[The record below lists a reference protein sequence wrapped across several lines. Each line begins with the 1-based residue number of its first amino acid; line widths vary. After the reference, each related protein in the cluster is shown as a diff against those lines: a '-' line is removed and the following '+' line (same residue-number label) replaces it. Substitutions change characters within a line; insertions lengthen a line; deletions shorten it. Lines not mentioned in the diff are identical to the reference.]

1 MVACQP
7 STDQSQNTW
16 RRIEKCDSI
25 KTINGWQ
32 GWPLSRSQPD
42 LTPKNETGEGGS
54 SVQVKGRNSVS
65 PLAAALGEQVVPNV
79 IHVLRADGAK
89 LFMGIRVS
97 ALKSVDHYVAPVHHA
112 GNPS

>member
-1 MVACQP
+1 MRFYKNYKWLARWVACAITAGRDPQ
-7 STDQSQNTW
+7 
-16 RRIEKCDSI
+16 
-25 KTINGWQ
+25 KTRLRKG
-32 GWPLSRSQPD
+32 
-42 LTPKNETGEGGS
+42 
-54 SVQVKGRNSVS
+54 SVQVTGRSSVS
-65 PLAAALGEQVVPNV
+65 QLAVALGEQVVPNI